1 MPGRRDGVPVF
12 LYLRTVATAWKV
24 DEIGYLCSS
33 MMYPPCGFI
42 WVVVVPEGEPSG
54 TFLSPSEIFLI
65 NCLEIKIK
73 RLPLRQTTTQIL
85 YIMETT
91 ILTTIIVK
99 DERFETV
106 GITMRTASMSFRWG
120 VSEETPGYYHKVING
135 KYYEEFVQLYEL
147 VSRNATLMNLR
158 EYFMEVM
165 TESLGEEVL
174 AGASMDFSELSHGIE
189 ILERREKE
197 IISRIR

>member
-1 MPGRRDGVPVF
+1 M
-12 LYLRTVATAWKV
+12 
-24 DEIGYLCSS
+24 
-33 MMYPPCGFI
+33 
-42 WVVVVPEGEPSG
+42 
-54 TFLSPSEIFLI
+54 
-65 NCLEIKIK
+65 
-73 RLPLRQTTTQIL
+73 RQTTTQIH